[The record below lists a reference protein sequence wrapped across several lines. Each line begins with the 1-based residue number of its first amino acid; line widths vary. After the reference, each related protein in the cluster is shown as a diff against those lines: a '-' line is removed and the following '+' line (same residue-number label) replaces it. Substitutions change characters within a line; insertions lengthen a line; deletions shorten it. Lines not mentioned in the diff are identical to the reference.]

1 MSDYSCVLCASVSK
15 QTSAEPI
22 EFIYCAEC
30 GMTTTHRID
39 VVPGPTLEERL
50 ERLEGAL
57 DVLQRLVAKLDTKPL
72 LVLGLFLVGCS
83 GPEGSVVSEV
93 TADEFKR
100 IDVGDEWD
108 G

>member
-39 VVPGPTLEERL
+39 VAPPIQPTLEERL
-50 ERLEGAL
+50 ERLELA
-57 DVLQRLVAKLDTKPL
+57 VIRLE
-72 LVLGLFLVGCS
+72 GL
-83 GPEGSVVSEV
+83 EV
-93 TADEFKR
+93 RVEER
-100 IDVGDEWD
+100 D